1 MDLISRSSPH
11 KQLALNRFERCLDY
25 TIVDVSHSNPHEMYS
40 KFTQLELTLIKSR
53 IRLSNKGQRSRQRG
67 ENFKMKEMYAT
78 FTQKPKTQNL
88 LRQRNK
94 V

>member
-11 KQLALNRFERCLDY
+11 KQLALNRFERCLNY
-25 TIVDVSHSNPHEMYS
+25 IVDVSHSNPHEMYS
-40 KFTQLELTLIKSR
+40 KFTQLELTRIKSR

-67 ENFKMKEMYAT
+67 QNFKMKEMYAT
-78 FTQKPKTQNL
+78 FTKKPKKQNL